1 MKKNHSENIYAI
13 IPAAGLGTRFDSKIQ
28 KQYQK
33 IGSETIIER
42 TVNAF
47 LGVKSISQIIIPVN
61 ASDNSIYKQKIIR
74 EQKIKII
81 EGGDTRA
88 QSVLNSL
95 LTINE
100 NSMVV
105 VHDAV
110 RPNINKFDL
119 ERIISE
125 FNNRDAV
132 SYTHLTLPTKA

>member
-1 MKKNHSENIYAI
+1 MRKKRTMKKNLSENIYAI

-47 LGVKSISQIIIPVN
+47 LGVKYISQIIIPVN
-61 ASDNSIYKQKIIR
+61 ALDNNIFKQKIIK

-95 LTINE
+95 LTIN
-100 NSMVV
+100 
-105 VHDAV
+105 
-110 RPNINKFDL
+110 DL
-119 ERIISE
+119 SLIHI
-125 FNNRDAV
+125 
-132 SYTHLTLPTKA
+132 